1 VGTPLP
7 DYEVEIQVKATSMN
21 FKDIMIAMGQL
32 SSTYLGVECA
42 GIISGVGKMVEGI
55 KVGDRVS
62 AMSEGAYSCYTRCLG
77 MLFSIYLLMNL
88 LLDL

>member
-1 VGTPLP
+1 
-7 DYEVEIQVKATSMN
+7 MN

-42 GIISGVGKMVEGI
+42 GIISRIGKKVEDL

-62 AMSEGAYSCYTRCLG
+62 AMSEGAYSSYTRCLG
-77 MLFSIYLLMNL
+77 MLFLLSPL
-88 LLDL
+88 L